1 MAKRNSNLIMTLY
14 ECPLCRGRA
23 SNLFYRDDRR
33 EYFRCRTCRLVFVP
47 PVYYL
52 PSKEEKAE
60 YDLHQNNPADEGYRR
75 FLSRVFLPVNRLLSP
90 GSKGLDFGCGP
101 GPALALMFAD
111 AGHKMAV
118 YDCFYAAD
126 SSVLADGYDFITA
139 SEVLEHLHDPGRVLD
154 ELYACLKPGGILGVM
169 TGLVRDRAAFS
180 KWHYT
185 RDLTH
190 VCFFSQVTFKWLAD
204 KWNTE
209 EQFIDNRVVLI
220 RKAGGL

>member
-1 MAKRNSNLIMTLY
+1 MTLY
-14 ECPLCRGRA
+14 ECPLCRSRA
-23 SNLFYRDDRR
+23 SDLFYRDDRR
-33 EYFRCRTCRLVFVP
+33 EYFRCHTCRLVFVP

-52 PSKEEKAE
+52 PLEEEQAE

-75 FLSRVFLPVNRLLSP
+75 FLSRLFLPVNKWLPP

-101 GPALALMFAD
+101 GPALALMFTE

-118 YDCFYAAD
+118 YDRYYATD
-126 SSVLADGYDFITA
+126 SSVLADDYDFITA
-139 SEVLEHLHDPGRVLD
+139 SEVLEHLHGPGRVLD
-154 ELYACLKPGGILGVM
+154 ELYACLKPGGILGLM

-204 KWNTE
+204 KWDTE
-209 EQFIDNRVVLI
+209 ARFIDNRVVLI
-220 RKAGGL
+220 RKTIGFAHS